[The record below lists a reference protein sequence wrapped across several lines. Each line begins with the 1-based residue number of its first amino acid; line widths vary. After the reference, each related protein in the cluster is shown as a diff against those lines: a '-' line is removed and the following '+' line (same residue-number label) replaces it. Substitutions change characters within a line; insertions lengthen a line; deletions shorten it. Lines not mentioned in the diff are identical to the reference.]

1 MREGNSLENQQAF
14 RSASGV
20 GKCVS
25 EKLQRAT
32 HIQDGRGKP
41 DFVVE
46 TAIGELVEPHQGCCT
61 VSKGRLRL
69 GCILPGELGI
79 PLALVVA
86 KGSHFQPHSLQYD
99 AKPLQHCTGE
109 NIFKRS
115 RLEKWSP

>member
-1 MREGNSLENQQAF
+1 MINPYIVREDNSLENQQAF
-14 RSASGV
+14 HSASGV
-20 GKCVS
+20 GKCVN

-61 VSKGRLRL
+61 VGKGRLRL
-69 GCILPGELGI
+69 GCVPLGELEV

-86 KGSHFQPHSLQYD
+86 VHSPGVAISAPQL
-99 AKPLQHCTGE
+99 AV
-109 NIFKRS
+109 
-115 RLEKWSP
+115 